1 MKTVKISLLAL
12 VVTFVFSCKNDDTTT
27 IAPADVS
34 KLLIGQTWVYS
45 DITGKVNYAST
56 VNGNVT
62 VYKDGKNQY
71 ALANDL
77 SKMTYTF
84 KEGGKVDVFN
94 LFFERY
100 ETLSWEVSSD
110 GKKILIWRDTA
121 KDWATEWEIK
131 SITNKNVQ
139 VIEKDWDQVVTDLKL
154 TNDTTVFMD
163 VTITLVPKQ

>member
-1 MKTVKISLLAL
+1 MKTIKITLLAL
-12 VVTFVFSCKNDDTTT
+12 ITAFVFSCKDDDNI
-27 IAPADVS
+27 IAPADVT
-34 KLLIGQTWVYS
+34 KQLIGKTWVYS

-77 SKMTYTF
+77 SKMTYVF

-110 GKKILIWRDTA
+110 SKKILIWRDTA

-131 SITNKNVQ
+131 SVTDKNVQ
-139 VIEKDWDQVVTDLKL
+139 VVEKDWDQIVTDHAL